1 MSVTHGSNMQPPA
14 AYVNRQSRRGNHRAT
29 RQKAAGKP
37 SNGGGLIAGA
47 LAVAMVSAGVG
58 GAVALAVHP
67 SPSGSASMVPAAAAA
82 PQPPASVPAAAVEQ
96 IAAKVVPSVVKLETD
111 VGSQSEQGSGIILS
125 SDGTILTNNHVVSG
139 ASGGPGAQ
147 SAANTVVTLA
157 DGRSVPFSVIG
168 TDPTC
173 DIAVVRAQGVSGLTP
188 IALGSSSNL
197 RVGQHVMAV
206 GSPLGLDDTVT
217 TGIVSALNRPVSAAG
232 NAGNPNTVLD
242 AIQTDA
248 PLNPGNSGG
257 PLVDMNGALIG
268 MNSAMASL
276 GGGSTDASGSIGLGF
291 AIPVDQAKR
300 IADELIGSGKA
311 SHASLGAQ
319 VSNAAPTRGAKIVTV
334 ATGGPAQAAG
344 LSDGEVITKVDDQV
358 IGGPD
363 ALAAAVG
370 SKAPL
375 DNVTLTYV
383 EPTGAAQT
391 TQVTLGT
398 DQAQQ

>member
-1 MSVTHGSNMQPPA
+1 MQPPPE
-14 AYVNRQSRRGNHRAT
+14 YVNRQSQRANHRAT

-37 SNGGGLIAGA
+37 SNGGGLFAGA
-47 LAVAMVSAGVG
+47 LAVAVVSAGVG

-67 SPSGSASMVPAAAAA
+67 SQSASGTMVTAAGAA
-82 PQPPASVPAAAVEQ
+82 PQPPASVPAVSVER

-125 SDGTILTNNHVVSG
+125 ADGIILTNAHVVSAG
-139 ASGGPGAQ
+139 SGGPGPQ
-147 SAANTVVTLA
+147 SAANTVVSLA

-168 TDPTC
+168 TDPSS

-197 RVGQHVMAV
+197 RVGQHVVAV
-206 GSPLGLDDTVT
+206 GSPLGLDATVT

-232 NAGNPNTVLD
+232 TVGNPNTVLD

-268 MNSAMASL
+268 MNSAIASL
-276 GGGSTDASGSIGLGF
+276 GAGSTDASGSIGLGF
-291 AIPVDQAKR
+291 AIPVDHSKR
-300 IADELIGSGKA
+300 IADELIASGKA
-311 SHASLGAQ
+311 SHASLGAR
-319 VSNAAPTRGAKIVTV
+319 VSNAAPSRGAKIVAV
-334 ATGGPAQAAG
+334 ATGGPAQVAG
-344 LSDGEVITKVDDQV
+344 LSNGEVITKVDDQM
-358 IGGPD
+358 IGGAD

-375 DNVTLTYV
+375 DKVTLTYV
-383 EPTGAAQT
+383 EPTGAART

-398 DQAQQ
+398 DQPQQ